1 MLEIA
6 CSGISRAK
14 YIIGITLLAGG
25 LLEPLAL
32 LKLMITIFY
41 ILVVGSQLI
50 YLLVKF
56 LFSLIMNRPLMIRPD
71 AHKAKV
77 IHNIKINRL

>member
-1 MLEIA
+1 MLAIA
-6 CSGISRAK
+6 CSAISRTK

-25 LLEPLAL
+25 CWAPLAL

-56 LFSLIMNRPLMIRPD
+56 LPSLIMNRPLMIRSD